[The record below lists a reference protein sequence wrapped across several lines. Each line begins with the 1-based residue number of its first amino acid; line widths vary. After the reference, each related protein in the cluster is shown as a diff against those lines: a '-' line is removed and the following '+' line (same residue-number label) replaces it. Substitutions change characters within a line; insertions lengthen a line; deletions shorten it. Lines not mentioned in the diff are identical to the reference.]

1 MSATTLDGTTFERTT
16 FPRPAWA
23 ESTIYPEDGSHEGE
37 VTVGDVTLKLG
48 QDIPFAGGPEPI
60 YVWLPED
67 DKLVGA
73 QPCRDLAAA
82 LLEAARII
90 EAATA

>member
-1 MSATTLDGTTFERTT
+1 MSATMLDGTTFERTA

-48 QDIPFAGGPEPI
+48 QDIPFTGGP
-60 YVWLPED
+60 
-67 DKLVGA
+67 
-73 QPCRDLAAA
+73 
-82 LLEAARII
+82 
-90 EAATA
+90 